1 MSLTNHDRLDKILPT
16 LHYTGTACGSLNLST
31 GQAEYCGYDCPTLRH
46 RMMNGD
52 DPGVHLN
59 RWPTENGD
67 PEEAITFDPGII
79 VAVS

>member
-1 MSLTNHDRLDKILPT
+1 
-16 LHYTGTACGSLNLST
+16 
-31 GQAEYCGYDCPTLRH
+31 
-46 RMMNGD
+46 MMNGD